1 MKIDWFTIVAQVIN
15 FLVLLWLMKRF
26 LYKPILNAID
36 KREKRIAD
44 ELANAHTVQVAAEKQ
59 KDEFDRKNEDLKEQS
74 SAFLKNA
81 QDEADAQ
88 RVRLLKEARE
98 EADTLRTKQRA
109 VFADEVKSLRKS
121 VIQRTQEEVL
131 AVTRKILKDLAGTSL
146 EEHIVVVFNQ
156 KLLNLDKAE
165 KDALISAQEMQPG
178 TIIVQTSFDISSKM
192 KSLTEASIK
201 ELFGMKTKVA
211 FESSSDLISGIELSF
226 NGQKMAWSVA
236 DYLSTIE
243 KGFDGLLKEQDDGEK
258 PKSEKKG

>member
-1 MKIDWFTIVAQVIN
+1 MKIDWFTIVAQLIN

-36 KREKRIAD
+36 KREKRIAG
-44 ELANAHTVQVAAEKQ
+44 ELENAHSTKVAAEKQ
-59 KDEFDRKNEDLKEQS
+59 KDEFDRKNEELKGQS

-81 QDEADAQ
+81 QDEAEGQ

-98 EADTLRTKQRA
+98 EADALRTKQRA
-109 VFADEVKSLRKS
+109 VFADEVKALRTS

-156 KLLNLDKAE
+156 KLHDLDKAE
-165 KDALISAQEMQPG
+165 KDVLISAHKTQPG
-178 TIIVQTSFDISSKM
+178 TIVVQTAFDISSEM
-192 KSLTEASIK
+192 KSLTEASIQ
-201 ELFGMKTKVA
+201 ELFGMKTKIA
-211 FESSSDLISGIELSF
+211 FESSTDLISGIELSF

-236 DYLSTIE
+236 DYLSTVE
-243 KGFDGLLKEQDDGEK
+243 EGFDGLLKEQDEGKK
-258 PKSEKKG
+258 PESEKKG